1 MDSKLLEGINAVK
14 SVNGL
19 KQYVVEVSSKL
30 NEVQSLV
37 GNIDLDKVTE
47 LKSIIEVLQSDI
59 NSIKSKMDVVTT
71 VYEKLDDIHNAL
83 SSIPAF
89 VKKLIGLKY

>member
-59 NSIKSKMDVVTT
+59 DSIKSKMDVVTT